1 MSASRLTAEHA
12 AVLAAML
19 DRLIPAD
26 EHGPGA
32 RAADA
37 RRGAG
42 DEADSRGGAHRA
54 LGALWVAEIIRQDP
68 IER

>member
-1 MSASRLTAEHA
+1 MSSSRLTAEHA
-12 AVLAAML
+12 ADLAAML

-32 RAADA
+32 RGRA